1 LKSASSR
8 TRSDGNEEQET
19 VEFSWIV
26 ENEIAV
32 GPRPGL
38 ALQRLRELGFKHD
51 IDLNADPE
59 EADEA
64 LRVGLNY
71 HPLDVRGTDSL
82 QVWLA
87 NLDLAIR
94 IIDGAHE
101 RKEPVYLHCTYG
113 KGRSPTFVMAYL
125 ISQGHSF
132 EEALQLVS
140 SKHPDVCSPGDSTSQ
155 YTKILEAYAKLRGRL
170 AKASG

>member
-1 LKSASSR
+1 MV
-8 TRSDGNEEQET
+8 Q
-19 VEFSWIV
+19 FSWIV

-38 ALQRLRELGFKHD
+38 ALQRLKELGFKHD

-71 HPLDVRGTDSL
+71 HPLEVRDIDSL

-87 NLDLAIR
+87 KLDLAIR
-94 IIDGAHE
+94 IIKGAHE
-101 RKEPVYLHCTYG
+101 KREPVYLHCTYG

-125 ISQGHSF
+125 ISQGHSIQ
-132 EEALQLVS
+132 EALRLVS
-140 SKHPDVCSPGDSTSQ
+140 SKHPDVWSPGNPISK
-155 YTKILEAYAKLRGRL
+155 YTEILEAYTSSA
-170 AKASG
+170 AD

>member
-1 LKSASSR
+1 MV
-8 TRSDGNEEQET
+8 Q
-19 VEFSWIV
+19 FSWIA

-38 ALQRLRELGFKHD
+38 TLQRLKELGFKHD

-71 HPLDVRGTDSL
+71 HPLEVRDIDSL

-87 NLDLAIR
+87 KLDLAIR
-94 IIDGAHE
+94 IINGAHE
-101 RKEPVYLHCTYG
+101 KKEPVYLHCTYG

-125 ISQGHSF
+125 ISQGHSIQ
-132 EEALQLVS
+132 EAVQIVS
-140 SKHPDVCSPGDSTSQ
+140 SKHSDVWSPGNPTSK
-155 YTKILEAYAKLRGRL
+155 YTEILEAYTKLSGRL
-170 AKASG
+170 AQSSA